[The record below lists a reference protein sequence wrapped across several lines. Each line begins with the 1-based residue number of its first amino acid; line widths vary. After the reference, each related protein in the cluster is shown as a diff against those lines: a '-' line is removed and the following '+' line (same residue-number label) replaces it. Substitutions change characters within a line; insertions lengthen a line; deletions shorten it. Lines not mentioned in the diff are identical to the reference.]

1 MEALRSPPR
10 LPLGR
15 LCRVEQRSIE
25 VRQPHVIPHLIRAHQ
40 INIPRL
46 HHVRLRATDFR
57 RGRSHQSWS
66 EQSTHGHRAPIAP
79 ANTGAWSA
87 CPRLVHGSC
96 EGRPHSARRGHGLRI
111 AKATSSVRISV
122 LIRQRRSQWALT
134 PSQRD
139 LPEVRV
145 GAWVLPIPPRVQH
158 VQGERSGYSMVHA
171 ATTAVRSAALAISV
185 R

>member
-1 MEALRSPPR
+1 MDIAR
-10 LPLGR
+10 PL
-15 LCRVEQRSIE
+15 
-25 VRQPHVIPHLIRAHQ
+25 
-40 INIPRL
+40 
-46 HHVRLRATDFR
+46 
-57 RGRSHQSWS
+57 RGRAL
-66 EQSTHGHRAPIAP
+66 EPGVP
-79 ANTGAWSA
+79 ARGWFMA
-87 CPRLVHGSC
+87 GC